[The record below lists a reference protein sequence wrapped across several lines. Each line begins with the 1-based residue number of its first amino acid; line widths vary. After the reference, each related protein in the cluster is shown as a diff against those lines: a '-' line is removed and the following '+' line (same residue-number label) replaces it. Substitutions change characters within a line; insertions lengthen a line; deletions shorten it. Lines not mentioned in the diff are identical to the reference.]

1 MTFTV
6 TYRGA
11 DGSPRNEVVEAAGRA
26 ECVAELKARGITPTS
41 IREGRASARPGSG
54 MSAASPN
61 SNTGGS
67 RSRTTVWVAAILAA
81 VVIVAGGVWWWVRS
95 EGADAQERVSPARV
109 EKPATGAKSGK
120 SVVPPKV
127 ARSGDV
133 DARGDGSGK
142 SAASP
147 KVDAQERVPGAEAQV
162 VATNKVVKMSPEDEA
177 AFERV
182 KRDTSLRTQVENR
195 MALLATIKPGMPVPP
210 MPPIP
215 NLEQDFEKAE
225 ANVITV
231 TEGDTE
237 KDLARKEFVIQ
248 LKERISAAKKE
259 GKTATEAL
267 NEYVEA
273 MREVADFRQKSLL
286 AARQMERDG
295 DAAAAAKLVDEANAQ
310 LREIGAEPIDL
321 HPAPKGKKKKSN

>member
-26 ECVAELKARGITPTS
+26 ECMAALKARGITPTA
-41 IREGRASARPGSG
+41 IREGRGSTRTGSG
-54 MSAASPN
+54 KSAASP
-61 SNTGGS
+61 SGRAGGA
-67 RSRTTVWVAAILAA
+67 RSRATVWGAAILAA
-81 VVIVAGGVWWWVRS
+81 LVLVVGGVWWWARDDH
-95 EGADAQERVSPARV
+95 GATDLPADKQ
-109 EKPATGAKSGK
+109 KP
-120 SVVPPKV
+120 VP
-127 ARSGDV
+127 S
-133 DARGDGSGK
+133 ARGDGSGK

-147 KVDAQERVPGAEAQV
+147 KEKRPEQSGGERAVPTDARERVPPAGAPQAAANGA
-162 VATNKVVKMSPEDEA
+162 ATNKVVKMSPEDEA

-182 KRDTSLRTQVENR
+182 KRDTSLCTQVENR

-237 KDLARKEFVIQ
+237 KDLERKEFVIQ

-310 LREIGAEPIDL
+310 LKEIGAEPIDL

>member
-6 TYRGA
+6 TYRDKSGA
-11 DGSPRNEVVEAAGRA
+11 MVEMALEAAGRA
-26 ECVAELKARGITPTS
+26 ECFAECKARGIAPLSVREGKFVKTREPQIGRDSARSVLGKPWCIAILVAAVLAVVGGAWWWFARTEEPPTKKVAAATAKPSAEKPSAKPKREARATVRTPTATNVATVTAKAQQQ
-41 IREGRASARPGSG
+41 GAV
-54 MSAASPN
+54 
-61 SNTGGS
+61 
-67 RSRTTVWVAAILAA
+67 RTA
-81 VVIVAGGVWWWVRS
+81 
-95 EGADAQERVSPARV
+95 E
-109 EKPATGAKSGK
+109 EKGQPTT
-120 SVVPPKV
+120 
-127 ARSGDV
+127 
-133 DARGDGSGK
+133 
-142 SAASP
+142 
-147 KVDAQERVPGAEAQV
+147 
-162 VATNKVVKMSPEDEA
+162 TNKVVKMSPEDEA

-182 KRDTSLRTQVENR
+182 KRETSLRTQVENR

-225 ANVITV
+225 ANVITI

-237 KDLARKEFVIQ
+237 KDLERKEFVIQ

-310 LREIGAEPIDL
+310 LKEIGAEPIDL

>member
-41 IREGRASARPGSG
+41 VREGKGAVGRAAARP
-54 MSAASPN
+54 SPDGRN
-61 SNTGGS
+61 KLRPS
-67 RSRTTVWVAAILAA
+67 RGVWVAAILAA

-127 ARSGDV
+127 ARSGDA

-147 KVDAQERVPGAEAQV
+147 KADVQERVPGAEAQV